1 MNKIT
6 KGIIVAALALSATL
20 SMASCGDSPK
30 DTSSTPES
38 SVSSQTEP
46 ATSKPDS
53 SSAASGETTPAGT
66 KFATMK
72 EYAES
77 PEIQKQMETMADL
90 YKDSGLTFTMT
101 GEGNKLIYTYTYPE
115 GMVTSGIKDAMDGVA
130 DQMAP
135 TFELIAET
143 LKNVV
148 EVENPVLVV
157 KYMDAD
163 GTELY
168 SREFSSSPSS
178 QGQL

>member
-1 MNKIT
+1 MKKIT
-6 KGIIVAALALSATL
+6 KGIIVAALALSAAL
-20 SMASCGDSPK
+20 GMVSCADSPK
-30 DTSSTPES
+30 DTSSTPS
-38 SVSSQTEP
+38 SAVSSQTEP
-46 ATSKPDS
+46 ATSKAGS
-53 SSAASGETTPAGT
+53 SSAASGEATPAGT

-77 PEIQKQMETMADL
+77 PEVQKQMETMADL

-115 GMVTSGIKDAMDGVA
+115 GVNTSGMADAMDGIA

-148 EVENPVLVV
+148 EVDNPVLVV

-168 SREFSSSPSS
+168 SREFSSAPSS
-178 QGQL
+178 QEEL

>member
-1 MNKIT
+1 MKKIA
-6 KGIIVAALALSATL
+6 KGIIMAALALSTTL

-30 DTSSTPES
+30 DTSSASES

-46 ATSKPDS
+46 VTSKPDS
-53 SSAASGETTPAGT
+53 SSAASGETTPTGT

-77 PEIQKQMETMADL
+77 PEVQKQMETMADL

-115 GMVTSGIKDAMDGVA
+115 GTVTTAIKDAMDGVA
-130 DQMAP
+130 DQMSP
-135 TFELIAET
+135 SFELIAES
-143 LKNVV
+143 LKSVV
-148 EVENPVLVV
+148 EVDNPVLVV
-157 KYMDAD
+157 KYLDAD

-168 SREFSSSPSS
+168 SREFSSSSSS
-178 QGQL
+178 QLEL